1 MRCFLAIE
9 LDEEINLKI
18 NEFKKDLINE
28 LNSKNENNGNNTNNT
43 NNKIKFVEDENI
55 HITVKFLGDISE
67 KQLEDLK
74 KVKLN
79 INKNIEVKGLGIF
92 PNKYEPRVLWI
103 GISDLE
109 EEFKE
114 VDKKLSK
121 IGFKREY
128 GVNYTKKIIAHLTIG
143 RIKNINYDTKKW
155 ILQLVKNNKSLEF
168 GSCNINKISL
178 KKSTLTPNGPIY
190 ETIHEY
196 KK

>member
-18 NEFKKDLINE
+18 NEFKKDLISE
-28 LNSKNENNGNNTNNT
+28 LNNNKNNT
-43 NNKIKFVEDENI
+43 NNKNSIKFVEDENL

-79 INKNIEVKGLGIF
+79 INKNITVKGLGLF
-92 PNKYEPRVLWI
+92 PNKYEPRVLWV

-109 EEFKE
+109 DEFKE

-121 IGFKREY
+121 IGFKKQY
-128 GVNYTKKIIAHLTIG
+128 GVNYTKKIISHLTIG
-143 RIKNINYDTKKW
+143 RIKNIDYDTKKW
-155 ILQLVKNNKSLEF
+155 ILEFVKNNKSLEF
-168 GSCNINKISL
+168 GSCNITKISL

-190 ETIHEY
+190 ETVYEY
-196 KK
+196 KNK